1 VLVTKL
7 ALLDQAAFLRLRA
20 TGHGSAVQCTWV
32 YDRDVNIDELR
43 LFNHNLSS
51 GLLGRRIECSPLPF
65 GRHRWVV
72 DGHSPDIA
80 VEPRQPRSEVGAWI
94 ERRARVPVDPEY
106 GPTFHLG
113 VLPLDDGGTA
123 ITLVSSHCV
132 VDGLGLATAITEA
145 GNGQR
150 RNLGYSQ
157 PNSRS
162 RWRAVAEDLADA
174 VVALPAV
181 ARALIATVLILLKAS
196 SGAQVAPEARRRVA
210 PARIDDDRTAL
221 PAVTLHTDAA
231 AWEACARSI
240 NGSSNTL
247 FVAFMARLAHRIGR
261 VAPDGKS
268 VTIVL
273 PVSDRAATNDDRAN
287 ALTSITLTVDGR
299 AAVSDLSGVRADVK
313 SLLTSLGH
321 QRNKMLAGLPLIP
334 FTPRWL
340 VRRAEGIAMSTDQ
353 LPVGC
358 SNLGSFDAAV
368 GRIDGADATEVSV
381 RLVEQGITH
390 RRIEQIRGQLF
401 CATGTINGSRFLTVA
416 AYQCGADNTA
426 AATRELACSAL
437 ADLRLRATTVYGGET

>member
-1 VLVTKL
+1 VTRL

-20 TGHGSAVQCTWV
+20 TEQGSAVQCTWV

-43 LFNHNLSS
+43 SFKDRLGA
-51 GLLGRRIECSPLPF
+51 GLLGRRIERSPLPF
-65 GRHRWVV
+65 GRHRWVL

-80 VEPRQPRSEVGAWI
+80 LEARQPRSQVGAWI
-94 ERRARVPVDPEY
+94 ERRARVAADPEY

-123 ITLVSSHCV
+123 VTLVSSHCI

-145 GNGQR
+145 VNGER
-150 RNLGYSQ
+150 RNLGYPQ

-162 RWRAVAEDLADA
+162 RCRAVAEELADA

-181 ARALIATVLILLKAS
+181 IRALIATLLILLKAS
-196 SGAQVAPEARRRVA
+196 FGPQIRPEARQRVA
-210 PARIDDDRTAL
+210 RARIDDDRTAL

-231 AWEACARSI
+231 AWETRARSI

-261 VAPDGKS
+261 VQPDGNS
-268 VTIVL
+268 VTVVL

-299 AAVSDLSGVRADVK
+299 AAVNDLSRVRADVK
-313 SLLTSLGH
+313 SLLTSLG
-321 QRNKMLAGLPLIP
+321 QQPNEMLAGLPLIP

-381 RLVEQGITH
+381 RLVEQGITR
-390 RRIEQIRGQLF
+390 RRIEQIGGQLF
-401 CATGTINGSRFLTVA
+401 GATGTINGSRFLAVA
-416 AYQCGADNTA
+416 AHQCGADNTA

-437 ADLRLRATTVYGGET
+437 ADLGLRATTVYGGET